1 MRPTSLKLRRSSGF
15 GILEIVIAVSIISAT
30 IFSLSFV
37 FIVASKLETMSLDKI
52 RANFIAEE
60 GLEAM
65 RFLRDQSWA
74 GNLGGLSAGATYYLS
89 FATTT
94 SVWSVGTN
102 GSEID
107 KLFLRKVT
115 LENVY
120 RNGSYD
126 IADSGALDSDTKKIN
141 VSVEWLERGSTTT
154 ITASTYLSNIFNN

>member
-1 MRPTSLKLRRSSGF
+1 MRGF

-74 GNLGGLSAGATYYLS
+74 ANLAGLSVGTTYYIA

-94 SVWSVGTN
+94 STWSAGIN

-107 KLFLRKVT
+107 KLFLRTVT
-115 LENVY
+115 LGNVY

-141 VSVEWLERGSTTT
+141 VSIEWLERGSTTT
-154 ITASTYLSNIFNN
+154 ITASAYLSNIFNN

>member
-1 MRPTSLKLRRSSGF
+1 MRGF

-37 FIVASKLETMSLDKI
+37 FIVASKLETISLDKI

-74 GNLGGLSAGATYYLS
+74 ANLGALLDGPTYYLS

-120 RNGSYD
+120 RNGSDD
-126 IADSGALDSDTKKIN
+126 IISSGGTVDPDTKKIN
-141 VSVEWLERGSTTT
+141 VSVEWLERGATTS
-154 ITASTYLSNIFNN
+154 ISASAYLSNIFNN

>member
-1 MRPTSLKLRRSSGF
+1 MRGF
-15 GILEIVIAVSIISAT
+15 GLLEIVIAVAIISAT
-30 IFSLSFV
+30 IFSLSYV
-37 FIVASKLETMSLDKI
+37 FLIASKLETMSLDKI

-60 GLEAM
+60 GLEAS
-65 RFLRDQSWA
+65 RFLRDTSWA
-74 GNLGGLSAGATYYLS
+74 GNLAGLSQGQTYYFS

-94 SVWSVGTN
+94 STWSVGTN

-154 ITASTYLSNIFNN
+154 ITASTYLTNIFNN

>member
-1 MRPTSLKLRRSSGF
+1 MKGF
-15 GILEIVIAVSIISAT
+15 GLLEIVIAVSIISAT

-37 FIVASKLETMSLDKI
+37 FLIASRLETMSLDKI
-52 RANFIAEE
+52 RANFIVEE

-74 GNLGGLSAGATYYLS
+74 TNLGGLSAGTTYYLA

-94 SVWSVGTN
+94 STWSVGTN

-107 KLFLRKVT
+107 KLFLRKIT
-115 LENVY
+115 AENVC

-126 IADSGALDSDTKKIN
+126 IVSSCGTLDPDTKKIN

-154 ITASTYLSNIFNN
+154 ISASTYLSDIFDN

>member
-1 MRPTSLKLRRSSGF
+1 MRGF

-74 GNLGGLSAGATYYLS
+74 ANLSSLSVGPTYYLS

-94 SVWSVGTN
+94 SIWSVETN
-102 GSEID
+102 GSEVD

-141 VSVEWLERGSTTT
+141 VSVEWLERGATTS
-154 ITASTYLSNIFNN
+154 ITASAYLSNIFNN

>member
-1 MRPTSLKLRRSSGF
+1 MRGF

-37 FIVASKLETMSLDKI
+37 FLIASRLETMSLDKI

-74 GNLGGLSAGATYYLS
+74 ANLGTLSAGTTYYLA

-94 SVWSVGTN
+94 SIWSVETN

-107 KLFLRKVT
+107 KLFLRKVAA
-115 LENVY
+115 ENVS
-120 RNGSYD
+120 RNGSDD
-126 IADSGALDSDTKKIN
+126 IVSFGGTVDPDTKKIN

-154 ITASTYLSNIFNN
+154 ISASAYLSNIFNN